1 MKIFMPNWVQVH
13 FQGLYFILFRCSR
26 YIQNKLYFFILLIS
40 DQADEPFALPKDFP
54 DIVAGSAIIVP
65 SSTLQ
70 DPPRLDLNGFQP
82 NVSASLGRTAYLRCK
97 VKNLGH
103 KSVSKTDT
111 YQCQLRIQLRITV
124 FFFSNCVWDFFFQIF
139 MQIIALRLLCKDIR
153 RFLFFLHSQC
163 QLQIQLRLQIFFS
176 FFFFF

>member
-1 MKIFMPNWVQVH
+1 MKIFMPNLGTSPLLLEQ
-13 FQGLYFILFRCSR
+13 FSRLYIRCSR

-111 YQCQLRIQLRITV
+111 Y
-124 FFFSNCVWDFFFQIF
+124 
-139 MQIIALRLLCKDIR
+139 
-153 RFLFFLHSQC
+153 
-163 QLQIQLRLQIFFS
+163 
-176 FFFFF
+176 

>member
-1 MKIFMPNWVQVH
+1 MCYKGRFDISTQWDTYV
-13 FQGLYFILFRCSR
+13 
-26 YIQNKLYFFILLIS
+26 QNKLYFFILLIS

-103 KSVSKTDT
+103 KSVSKTD
-111 YQCQLRIQLRITV
+111 
-124 FFFSNCVWDFFFQIF
+124 S
-139 MQIIALRLLCKDIR
+139 
-153 RFLFFLHSQC
+153 H
-163 QLQIQLRLQIFFS
+163 
-176 FFFFF
+176 